1 MKIEVV
7 SCDDDGN
14 VELDLDDEGQAYLIK
29 LGFEALLNRAMCVL
43 KNEVEANEANR

>member
-1 MKIEVV
+1 MKIELI

-14 VELDLDDEGQAYLIK
+14 VELDLDDEGQNYLIK
-29 LGFEALLNRAMCVL
+29 LGFETLLDVAMDAL